1 MQQSMAEKEV
11 KIVLLGEAGVGKSG
25 KKKKK
30 SSCKFACICSTAVTL
45 LKPMMFTSDLFLLP

>member
-25 KKKKK
+25 KKKKQLQ
-30 SSCKFACICSTAVTL
+30 ICMHL
-45 LKPMMFTSDLFLLP
+45 

>member
-25 KKKKK
+25 KKKKAAANLHA
-30 SSCKFACICSTAVTL
+30 SVAQQSLS
-45 LKPMMFTSDLFLLP
+45 